1 MRKTFTHVVFVISSL
16 LSCVLFCAPATASDK
31 ASASASAGSAGASA
45 PVTRLDS
52 FVVNLASFDRYL
64 QTVVTLQLGA
74 NDVADKIKV
83 YMPMVRHVV
92 IMTLS
97 SKDSTELQSIE
108 GKKVLID
115 QLRTKINQVL
125 GIKDDGGV
133 SDVFFETF
141 VIQ

>member
-1 MRKTFTHVVFVISSL
+1 MRKTLSTFVFVFGSL
-16 LSCVLFCAPATASDK
+16 LSLALSGGVAHANEK
-31 ASASASAGSAGASA
+31 ASAGSASAGAPIA
-45 PVTRLDS
+45 RLDS

-64 QTVVTLQLGA
+64 QTVVTLQLAAG
-74 NDVADKIKV
+74 DVADKVKV

-97 SKDSTELQSIE
+97 SKDSTELQSTE

-115 QLRTKINQVL
+115 ELRTKINQVL
-125 GIKDDGGV
+125 ETKGDHGV
-133 SDVFFETF
+133 NDVFFETF

>member
-1 MRKTFTHVVFVISSL
+1 MRKTLSTFVFVFSAL
-16 LSCVLFCAPATASDK
+16 LSLAFSAGMAHANEK
-31 ASASASAGSAGASA
+31 ASASAGSGTPTA
-45 PVTRLDS
+45 RLEP

-64 QTVVTLQLGA
+64 QTAVTLQLAAGE
-74 NDVADKIKV
+74 VADKIKV

-97 SKDSTELQSIE
+97 SKDSAELQSTE

-115 QLRTKINQVL
+115 ELKTKINQVL
-125 GIKDDGGV
+125 EAKSDHGV
-133 SDVFFETF
+133 NDVFFETF

>member
-1 MRKTFTHVVFVISSL
+1 VRKTLTSVVFVISSL
-16 LSCVLFCAPATASDK
+16 LSLMLISASATANEK
-31 ASASASAGSAGASA
+31 ASASASTAGA
-45 PVTRLDS
+45 PVARLDS

-64 QTVVTLQLGA
+64 QTVVTLQLGTS
-74 NDVADKIKV
+74 DVADKIKV

-97 SKDSTELQSIE
+97 SKDSAELQSIE

-125 GIKDDGGV
+125 EIKGDGGI

>member
-1 MRKTFTHVVFVISSL
+1 MRKTLTSVVFVISSL
-16 LSCVLFCAPATASDK
+16 LSLMLISASATANEK
-31 ASASASAGSAGASA
+31 ASASASAAGA
-45 PVTRLDS
+45 PVARLDS

-64 QTVVTLQLGA
+64 QTVVTLQLGTS
-74 NDVADKIKV
+74 DVADKIKV

-97 SKDSTELQSIE
+97 SKDSAELQSIE

-125 GIKDDGGV
+125 EIKGDGGI